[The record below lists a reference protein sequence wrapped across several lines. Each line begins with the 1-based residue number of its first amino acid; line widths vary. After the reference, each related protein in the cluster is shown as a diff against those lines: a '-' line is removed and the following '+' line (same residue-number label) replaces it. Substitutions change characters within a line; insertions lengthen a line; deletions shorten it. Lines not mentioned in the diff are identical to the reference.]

1 MTSYLFHIHV
11 VPATVTPL
19 VTSPIVG
26 IHGMMVTLIF
36 SISNDDPLVQ
46 TENIRW
52 ERLTSLNV
60 PLDITESDDPHYQ
73 LANDRLSLTIVQ
85 LTDGQVGI
93 YTLYAT
99 NEAGTRSNF
108 VALVLQGMKHEYHI
122 QKVIILR
129 TELITGTKQV

>member
-1 MTSYLFHIHV
+1 
-11 VPATVTPL
+11 
-19 VTSPIVG
+19 
-26 IHGMMVTLIF
+26 MVTLSF

-108 VALVLQGMKHEYHI
+108 VALVLQGMRRECHI